1 MAQAAIAHRE
11 GLLAQLLHDR
21 PDDAR
26 TGENDLRPLRLKTDD
41 GAAGVGIPRP
51 VEFDLAFDLGAVE
64 HAALDDRRIIVG
76 EPVLDRGDVSHRATH
91 RHQRGGNRTSLDAR
105 QVRRN
110 RRHGPVQHLD

>member
-1 MAQAAIAHRE
+1 MAQAAIAHGE

-51 VEFDLAFDLGAVE
+51 
-64 HAALDDRRIIVG
+64 
-76 EPVLDRGDVSHRATH
+76 
-91 RHQRGGNRTSLDAR
+91 
-105 QVRRN
+105 
-110 RRHGPVQHLD
+110 